1 MKDMLSRSVHKIMP
15 ILLFD
20 QCYNVYEQKFL

>member
-1 MKDMLSRSVHKIMP
+1 MKDMLSRSVRKIMP

-20 QCYNVYEQKFL
+20 QRCNVYEQKFP